1 MKKKITAL
9 LVLILLGSCNWF
21 LPKPGGTK
29 HLDCKILNYT
39 LKIYQTSKNIENE
52 VLNLS
57 AVASDSI
64 CSDNLCIGL
73 ECSESSCDICSQKKS
88 YVNLE
93 INLTNEIDNIEIS
106 ADKPINWYPANSQF
120 E

>member
-57 AVASDSI
+57 AVASLI
-64 CSDNLCIGL
+64 VFVRITYVLVLNVQRVHVIFVHKKNLMLIW
-73 ECSESSCDICSQKKS
+73 K
-88 YVNLE
+88 
-93 INLTNEIDNIEIS
+93 
-106 ADKPINWYPANSQF
+106 
-120 E
+120 